1 MNEDILS
8 HQIRDLQ
15 TFRIIKRV
23 MEIDRSAFVVGGYL
37 RELLT
42 GKESMDIDIV
52 SEGDIKR
59 LASSIAEDLKGTV
72 VIFNKAGIIRV
83 VSGNITLDFS
93 KLQGSIKDDLLKR
106 DFTMNAIAWSPSG
119 GVIDLFKG
127 VDDIRM
133 GIVRAISEKNLR
145 DDPLRLLRA
154 YRFVA
159 EKGFRID
166 NETRRMI
173 RRLRKGIKTTASER
187 ITSEFFRILN
197 SRNYIKALKE
207 AFEDGLLREILF
219 IDRDRLS
226 NNIESLSKMDRFI
239 ESLKRED
246 LPFALEKEYSQ
257 GLTYRGLLRFERLL
271 MGSKLDKNRLTL
283 SRSIG
288 KRVKA
293 LTEAFTTFT
302 KESNPLNSKTLFD
315 IFYKLKESS
324 IDLSILTNRKIV
336 FLKARRF
343 LEMKDL
349 IPGDKLAELT
359 GLRGEEIGK
368 LLKKIRYLQF
378 TDMQ

>member
-59 LASSIAEDLKGTV
+59 LASSIAEDLKGTM

>member
-378 TDMQ
+378 TDMR